1 MGFRFIVPVLLLC
14 TANVF
19 AQEDIYSNGL
29 ETGIGARAI
38 GMGGAYSAVGEDYS
52 ASYWNP
58 AALAQIRRFELSG
71 GLSHFIRKNDASF
84 GNVTIQSDE
93 TFTKL
98 TDLGIVYPVPTY
110 RGSLVFAFGY
120 NRVRTYDSN
129 MEFSF
134 FDATPGDSVEYKW
147 REQDLG
153 TMNFWNAAAAVDL
166 SPNFS
171 VGMGLNFWSGGS
183 DYSFSKKETDI
194 YDIWFEDEWR
204 NDQSINSNFSAFN
217 MSLGALFR
225 VNNQLRLAANMVT
238 PKTLTVTEQWS
249 EKGSVIDD
257 DGYSSLMYD
266 ENGDPIDYSGDF
278 EYKLRTPFSFTLGA
292 AYNLAGMM
300 LSGQMEFNDW
310 QQLRFETEPP
320 ISGTTREQA
329 NDFIHENYRSTT
341 RVRLGAE
348 FTLPGM
354 GTQLRAGYFLDP
366 SIYENAESDEDRKV
380 YSFGLGFLLDKQLK
394 LDIAYQFGNWKH
406 YSVDPFGADANA
418 RVTSLQEDIKYKKL
432 FATLSYR
439 L

>member
-1 MGFRFIVPVLLLC
+1 MLKMGFRIIMPLLFLVG
-14 TANVF
+14 TSSF
-19 AQEDIYSNGL
+19 AQEDIYSHGL

-52 ASYWNP
+52 ATFWNP
-58 AALAQIRRFELSG
+58 AALAQIRRFELTG
-71 GLSHFIRKNDASF
+71 GLSHFTRKNDASF
-84 GNVTIQSDE
+84 GNVAIQSDE

-120 NRVRTYDSN
+120 NRVRAYDAN
-129 MEFSF
+129 MEFSY

-153 TMNFWNAAAAVDL
+153 TMNLWNASAAVDV
-166 SPNFS
+166 SPQFS
-171 VGMGLNFWSGGS
+171 VGLGLNFWSGGS
-183 DYSFSKKETDI
+183 DYSFSTRETDI
-194 YDIWFEDEWR
+194 YNIWFEDEWR
-204 NDQSINSNFSAFN
+204 NDQSINSDFSAFN
-217 MSLGALFR
+217 MNLGALFR
-225 VNNQLRLAANMVT
+225 VNNQLRLAVNMVT
-238 PKTLTVTEQWS
+238 PKTLTVTEEWS
-249 EKGSVIDD
+249 EKELTIDD
-257 DGYSSLMYD
+257 DGYS
-266 ENGDPIDYSGDF
+266 EIGYSDNGDF

-310 QQLRFETEPP
+310 QQLRFESEPP
-320 ISGTTREQA
+320 IAETTREQA

-354 GTQLRAGYFLDP
+354 GTQLRVGYLLDP
-366 SIYENAESDEDRKV
+366 SVYEAAESDEDRKI

-394 LDIAYQFGNWKH
+394 LDLAYQFGEWTR
-406 YSVDPFGADANA
+406 YSIDPFGADANS
-418 RVTSLQEDIKYKKL
+418 RVTNLQEDIKYRQL
-432 FATLSYR
+432 FATLSY
-439 L
+439 